1 MSRPFNDTPQGEQ
14 ARLDLARTMDTP
26 WRLWGA
32 FLAERAWGSVRED
45 YSSDGEAWSYLPHD
59 HARSRAYRWSEDGL
73 AGISDRSQ
81 NLCWALCLWN
91 GQDKILKERAFGL
104 SGKEGNHGED
114 VKEIYFYRDATPTH
128 SWLNYLYKYPQAA
141 FPYDDLR
148 SVSAARSRSDPTYTV
163 MDTGVFDH
171 GHWDVEVAAAKSA
184 PTHLMIRVRV
194 TNRGAAAAHIHLLP
208 TLWCRNTWSW
218 GDAVERPLLVLE
230 DDPEVSGAKL
240 CVRAESK
247 ELGNYWL
254 YSSEPSSAL
263 FTENETN
270 FERLYGT
277 PNAQPYVKDAFHRHV
292 IQGEAGAVN
301 PLNRGTKM
309 AAWSQHDIEPGAS
322 HTVYM
327 VLSAERLAAPFDGVE
342 EMFGLREAESDEFYW
357 SKMPHATDD
366 EMAIFR
372 QSLSGLIWNQQ
383 FYHYD
388 VERWLQGDLI
398 APSALR
404 GHGRNHAWKNLKAKD
419 VMSMPDSWEYPWFA
433 SWDLALQ
440 CGAIA
445 LVDVDFA
452 KSQVELL
459 LKEYYLHADGQL
471 PAYEWAFGDANPPL
485 LGMAAL
491 KMMRA
496 ERVQR
501 GKFDHAFMQRVL
513 NKLLLHYAWWLNR
526 KDSDGKSVFSGGFLG
541 LDNISVYDRSQ
552 PLPAGYE
559 LKQSDATGWMA
570 MFALNMTLMAL
581 ELTSAGID
589 YEDIAIQCYMQFLAI
604 ANTIGGHAPAQD
616 FSLSLWD
623 PTDGFFKDLVVDP
636 DGQTQRIDVFSW
648 VGIIPLFACEVV
660 DERLLASAPRFR
672 KILDQHDG
680 GFFRGNRIS
689 AAPDELNKRGERML
703 ALVDDGMLP
712 RILDHLFAEAEFL
725 SPYGIR
731 SVSKVHDQRRNLG
744 EIRGIGTAM
753 VEYVPGE
760 SNSALFGGNS
770 NWRGPIWMPTN
781 YILIQCL
788 EKYYRFLGPDYMV
801 SLPCLQG
808 EQLDLRDV
816 AQLLSSRIVDL
827 FRENG
832 HGVVPA
838 RAGLEPRLKA
848 INPEKLHLFPEYF
861 HGDLGV
867 GLGAMHQTGW
877 TALVANL
884 VHRRTRAEAP
894 GYWRRNTP

>member
-1 MSRPFNDTPQGEQ
+1 MSRPFNETPQGEQ
-14 ARLDLARTMDTP
+14 ARLDIARTMDAP

-45 YSSDGEAWSYLPHD
+45 YSADGDAWSYLPHD
-59 HARSRAYRWSEDGL
+59 HARSRAYRWNEDGMG
-73 AGISDRSQ
+73 GICDRMQ
-81 NLCWALCLWN
+81 NLCLSLCMWN
-91 GQDKILKERAFGL
+91 GKDKILKERAFGL
-104 SGKEGNHGED
+104 NGKEGNHGED
-114 VKEIYFYRDATPTH
+114 VKEIYFYRDATPTY
-128 SWLNYLYKYPQAA
+128 SWLNYLYKYPQSA

-148 SVSAARSRSDPTYTV
+148 ATSAARSRSEPTFTI
-163 MDTGVFDH
+163 MDSGAFDA
-171 GHWDVEVAAAKSA
+171 GHWDVEVAVAKAA
-184 PTHLMIRVRV
+184 PTHLLMRVRV
-194 TNRGAAAAHIHLLP
+194 TNRGSAPAEIHLLP

-218 GDAVERPLLVLE
+218 GDHVEKPRLIMESDPAVT
-230 DDPEVSGAKL
+230 GAAA
-240 CVRAESK
+240 CIRAEVPA
-247 ELGNYWL
+247 LGNYWL
-254 YSSEPSSAL
+254 YSDQAAEPL

-270 FERLYGT
+270 FQRLFNQ
-277 PNAQPYVKDAFHRHV
+277 PNPGPYVKDAFHRYL
-292 IQGEAGAVN
+292 IDGEKGAVN
-301 PLNRGTKM
+301 PLLEGTKM
-309 AAWSQHDIEPGAS
+309 ALSSCHQLAPGES
-322 HTVYM
+322 HTILL
-327 VLSAERLAAPFDGVE
+327 VLSAERLTAPFDGADALL
-342 EMFGLREAESDEFYW
+342 GLREAEADEFYW
-357 SKMPHATDD
+357 SKMPHATDE

-372 QSLSGLIWNQQ
+372 QALGGLIWNEQ

-388 VERWLQGDLI
+388 VERWLRGDILP
-398 APSALR
+398 APASRL
-404 GHGRNHAWKNLKAKD
+404 HGRNSRWKNVRAAD
-419 VMSMPDSWEYPWFA
+419 VMSMPDTWEYPWFA

-440 CGAIA
+440 AGALA

-452 KSQVELL
+452 KCQIELL

-501 GKFDHAFMQRVL
+501 GRFDHAFMQRVL
-513 NKLLLHYAWWLNR
+513 NKLLLHYAWWINR
-526 KDSDGKSVFSGGFLG
+526 KDVDGNSVFTGGFLG

-552 PLPAGYE
+552 PLPAGFE

-581 ELTSAGID
+581 ELTAAGID

-604 ANTIGGHAPAQD
+604 ANTIGGHNQAQD
-616 FSLSLWD
+616 GLSLWD
-623 PTDGFFKDLVVDP
+623 ATDGFFKDLVVDP
-636 DGQTQRIDVFSW
+636 DGGNQRIDVFSW

-660 DERLLASAPRFR
+660 DERLLASAPRFTR
-672 KILDQHDG
+672 ILDEHDG

-689 AAPDELNKRGERML
+689 AAPDEFNKRGERML
-703 ALVDDGMLP
+703 ALVDDTMLP
-712 RILDHLFAEAEFL
+712 RILDHLFAESEFL

-731 SVSKVHDQRRNLG
+731 SVSKVHDTRRNLG
-744 EIRGIGTAM
+744 DIRGIGAAI

-760 SNSALFGGNS
+760 SNSPLFGGNS

-781 YILIQCL
+781 YILIQTL
-788 EKYYRFLGPDYMV
+788 EKYYRFLGADYQV

-808 EQLDLRDV
+808 EKLDLREV
-816 AQLLSSRIVDL
+816 AQMLSSRIVDL
-827 FRENG
+827 FREDG

-838 RAGLEPRLKA
+838 RAGLEPGLKK
-848 INPEKLHLFPEYF
+848 INPENLHLYPEYF
-861 HGDLGV
+861 HGDLGT

-894 GYWRRNTP
+894 GYWRRNTE